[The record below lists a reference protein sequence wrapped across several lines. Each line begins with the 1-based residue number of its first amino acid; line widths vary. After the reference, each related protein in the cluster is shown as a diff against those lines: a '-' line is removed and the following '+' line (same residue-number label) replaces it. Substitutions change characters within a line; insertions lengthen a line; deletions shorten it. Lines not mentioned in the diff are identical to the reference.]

1 MVGGKRLFFEFLE
14 LLLSIL
20 HIMIQFHNTGAYASK
35 LRIRQGTLLVEV
47 HCHLSEFVEQS
58 VTLIH
63 KFIDFALLATHTH
76 LFLGFPASAADRLTD
91 HVLRG
96 FYKVG
101 HNFCLPFK
109 SFIGCCLFSDGVLV
123 DTHLF
128 RLATLAQ
135 LYGDDIY
142 APGAFRTSVKIEIVG
157 GYLHQFLPFT
167 ERDRIFG

>member
-20 HIMIQFHNTGAYASK
+20 HIVIQFHDAGAYASK
-35 LRIRQGTLLVEV
+35 LCIRQGALLVEV
-47 HCHLSEFVEQS
+47 HCHLSQLVEQA

-63 KFIDFALLATHTH
+63 KFINFALLATHTH
-76 LFLGFPASAADRLTD
+76 LFLGFPACATDRLTD

-96 FYKVG
+96 FYKIG
-101 HNFCLPFK
+101 HNFCLP
-109 SFIGCCLFSDGVLV
+109 SRGFISCCLFSYGVLV

-128 RLATLAQ
+128 RLALLAQ
-135 LYGDDIY
+135 LYSDDIY
-142 APGAFRTSVKIEIVG
+142 APGAFRASVKIEIVG
-157 GYLHQFLPFT
+157 GHLHQFLPFT